1 MQKKIVV
8 INNLHTYSSSDE
20 FSGCRGKEAG
30 MGHIRSVCRGQYMCL
45 LSDFENQTRLCL
57 ITGLV
62 DRFRHSIFCAGPFP
76 GP

>member
-1 MQKKIVV
+1 
-8 INNLHTYSSSDE
+8 
-20 FSGCRGKEAG
+20 